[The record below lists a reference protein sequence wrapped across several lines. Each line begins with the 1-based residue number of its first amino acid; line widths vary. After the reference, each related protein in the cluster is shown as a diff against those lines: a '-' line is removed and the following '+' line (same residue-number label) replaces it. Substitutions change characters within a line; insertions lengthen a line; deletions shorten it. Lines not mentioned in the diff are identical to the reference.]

1 MDVTSTA
8 ASGLTGESWKEQMLT
23 SGASRAEQMK
33 QLGGEF
39 EGILLRQF
47 LDEALKPMDPE
58 NGYFGTGSTPM
69 YEHLIKDS
77 LATSITKS
85 GSLGFSSVL
94 QAQLFPQ
101 EMNEGKGTQSNEQ

>member
-1 MDVTSTA
+1 M
-8 ASGLTGESWKEQMLT
+8 SGLTGSSWKEQMLT
-23 SGASRAEQMK
+23 KNTSRSEQMD
-33 QLGGEF
+33 QLGSEF

-58 NGYFGTGSTPM
+58 NGYFGSGSTPM
-69 YEHLIKDS
+69 YEQLIKDS
-77 LATSITKS
+77 LASSITQA

-101 EMNEGKGTQSNEQ
+101 ELTNGKGADSHE

>member
-1 MDVTSTA
+1 MEVQSTA
-8 ASGLTGESWKEQMLT
+8 AAGLTGATWKQEMLSGDT
-23 SGASRAEQMK
+23 SKAEQIE

-47 LDEALKPMDPE
+47 LDEALKPMNPE
-58 NGYFGTGSTPM
+58 DGLFGSGSTPM

-94 QAQLFPQ
+94 QVQLFPQ
-101 EMNEGKGTQSNEQ
+101 ELNEGKAGASNE

>member
-1 MDVTSTA
+1 M
-8 ASGLTGESWKEQMLT
+8 SGLTGSSWKEQMLT
-23 SGASRAEQMK
+23 KGTSQDEQMQ
-33 QLGGEF
+33 QLGAEF

-47 LDEALKPMDPE
+47 LDNALKPMDPE
-58 NGYFGTGSTPM
+58 NGYFGSGSTPM

-77 LATSITKS
+77 LASSITKS

-101 EMNEGKGTQSNEQ
+101 ELNNGKGADSHE

>member
-1 MDVTSTA
+1 MDVTSSA
-8 ASGLTGESWKEQMLT
+8 MSGLTGQSWKEQMLT
-23 SGASRAEQMK
+23 GDTSRAEQLD
-33 QLGGEF
+33 QLGSEF

-77 LATSITKS
+77 LASSITKS

-101 EMNEGKGTQSNEQ
+101 ELTDGKGTQSHE

>member
-1 MDVTSTA
+1 MDATSSA
-8 ASGLTGESWKEQMLT
+8 MSGLTGQSWKEQMLT
-23 SGASRAEQMK
+23 GDTSRAEQLD
-33 QLGGEF
+33 QLGSEF

-77 LATSITKS
+77 LASSITKS

-101 EMNEGKGTQSNEQ
+101 ELTDGKGTQSHE